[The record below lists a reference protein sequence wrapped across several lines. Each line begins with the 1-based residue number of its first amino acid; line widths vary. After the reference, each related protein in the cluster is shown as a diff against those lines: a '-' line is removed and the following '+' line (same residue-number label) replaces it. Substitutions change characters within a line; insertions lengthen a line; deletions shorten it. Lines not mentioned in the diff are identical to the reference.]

1 MLIYVKNDKNAAKL
15 KSCDFLQLISSFL
28 NRATTL
34 PKLQMIVPSD
44 SVYNIHVYFFLSFS
58 FSLSISFVSS
68 LLLFYYFNLYS
79 LSSFF
84 ITLDRPRKY
93 FWNFSLLR
101 QSSFSFSDPARSF
114 KFILGSGKLRQRCVS
129 CPWVKLRIY
138 LWNYVCEKI
147 LKLKK
152 YSNALIDF
160 TNERFSFSN
169 SRIDVFDIVRA
180 RKFRGNWRRV
190 YWIRSRFL
198 KPRAGSRPFS
208 PCCLSLSSYLLYS
221 SILSPHA
228 KLEDSPLRTAPSA
241 KKRQRG
247 RLHATCRWSWL
258 LAGEST

>member
-1 MLIYVKNDKNAAKL
+1 MLIYVKNDRNAAKL

-28 NRATTL
+28 NRAATL
-34 PKLQMIVPSD
+34 PKLQMIVSSD

-58 FSLSISFVSS
+58 LSLSISFVSS

-114 KFILGSGKLRQRCVS
+114 KFMLGSGKLRQRCVS

-138 LWNYVCEKI
+138 LWNYVCEEI

-152 YSNALIDF
+152 YSNALIDLTKDF
-160 TNERFSFSN
+160 LFLIRASTFSTSWERENFE
-169 SRIDVFDIVRA
+169 A
-180 RKFRGNWRRV
+180 HWRRV